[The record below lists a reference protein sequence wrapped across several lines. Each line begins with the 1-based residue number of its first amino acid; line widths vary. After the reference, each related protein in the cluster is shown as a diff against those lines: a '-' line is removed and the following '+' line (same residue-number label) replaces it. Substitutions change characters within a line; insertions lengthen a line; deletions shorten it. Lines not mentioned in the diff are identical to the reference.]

1 MIRANLTH
9 YGTDKQRDALR
20 KVRDAEMDEFN
31 KKHAKLGV
39 YQGANF
45 WRDPRKAA
53 VEAVREAQIRC
64 KMTPVD
70 EAVRAVR
77 EAQARC
83 AVK

>member
-9 YGTDKQRDALR
+9 YGTDKQRDALH
-20 KVRDAEMDEFN
+20 KVRDAEMPEFIKRHAGLGIYPGTL
-31 KKHAKLGV
+31 KKDVRA
-39 YQGANF
+39 
-45 WRDPRKAA
+45 AA
-53 VEAVREAQIRC
+53 VEAVKEAQIRC